1 LEFLCGCWWGVRSG
15 VVVGVAA
22 VVKDRV
28 VGRSS
33 ARAEDEDED
42 VDGVGAEVGAGVATE
57 AEAEAEVEADRTTS

>member
-1 LEFLCGCWWGVRSG
+1 LEFLCGCWWDVRSG
-15 VVVGVAA
+15 VVGVPA